1 LSRLFQA
8 GGDFFACAR
17 REGGNS
23 QLFQFMHIARAAI
36 SPPSVSVIPP
46 PYPPHRQDR
55 RLPPSATLRKNGTV
69 HAEI

>member
-1 LSRLFQA
+1 MFQ
-8 GGDFFACAR
+8 
-17 REGGNS
+17 
-23 QLFQFMHIARAAI
+23 LMHIARAAI